1 MFVVALLSHAYKSYQ
16 QRFFQNASKCIY
28 VCVFF
33 MEKVVGR
40 RNNFLIAMAARS
52 SATARQEC
60 LQPLEPPK
68 IPTVPCPCL
77 GTQDFS
83 VVQQALPLWGITN
96 FFQVHSPWFSSWG
109 RALLGTWFRWLS
121 KFQARAIFW
130 KLVRLMVRQNV
141 PQWTFPSLGDATRC
155 SKGFDSSTG
164 TNPLSSYLRWRVAGG
179 DFQLRVDDIHV
190 CFFTWLAKTGRI
202 HQNAEQVVSLPKG
215 IRYIWSPATKLENHG
230 VSSRNS
236 MRRG

>member
-16 QRFFQNASKCIY
+16 QRFFQNAYMS
-28 VCVFF
+28 VFFFFF

-83 VVQQALPLWGITN
+83 VVQQALPL
-96 FFQVHSPWFSSWG
+96 
-109 RALLGTWFRWLS
+109 
-121 KFQARAIFW
+121 
-130 KLVRLMVRQNV
+130 
-141 PQWTFPSLGDATRC
+141 
-155 SKGFDSSTG
+155 
-164 TNPLSSYLRWRVAGG
+164 
-179 DFQLRVDDIHV
+179 
-190 CFFTWLAKTGRI
+190 
-202 HQNAEQVVSLPKG
+202 
-215 IRYIWSPATKLENHG
+215 
-230 VSSRNS
+230 
-236 MRRG
+236 